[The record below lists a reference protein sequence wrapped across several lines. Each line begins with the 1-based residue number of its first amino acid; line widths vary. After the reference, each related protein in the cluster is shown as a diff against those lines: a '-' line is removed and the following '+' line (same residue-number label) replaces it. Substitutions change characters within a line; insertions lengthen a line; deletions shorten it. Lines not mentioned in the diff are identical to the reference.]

1 MKYLMLDVDAIVKLV
16 LRAEEV
22 IRKDENFHEIVTA
35 LRELSKI
42 ERIIIGNN
50 NFNIDMNIIKHL
62 NHLGTIFLTK
72 WRENDIAH
80 RYKGNLRY
88 IIEFGIRTR
97 LEDNKI
103 VNCIS
108 TFL

>member
-35 LRELSKI
+35 LRDLSKI

-50 NFNIDMNIIKHL
+50 NFNIDMKII
-62 NHLGTIFLTK
+62 NNQPSRDYIFNPK
-72 WRENDIAH
+72 WRQNGIAY
-80 RYKGNLRY
+80 RYKSNLRY

-97 LEDNKI
+97 LEDHKI